1 MEHKMPGK
9 GSKSKSAPRTDTT
22 EPTAWAKNTHGLE
35 TLTCPSG
42 QTCQIRRLGPTE
54 MLKRGLLDR
63 FDLLGQLIKTE
74 HIDRVEGRSLD
85 ADLSPEE
92 RAAAQQAR
100 VDTELREAMQDPKRI
115 ADLLRMIDDIMLAS
129 IVKPKIWPEPAEDEE
144 FVEGRAYL
152 SFIYDEDK
160 MFIFNRCMGG
170 GDDAESFREGLS
182 KAMGDLAAKPEVQQ
196 DAVGAS

>member
-1 MEHKMPGK
+1 
-9 GSKSKSAPRTDTT
+9 
-22 EPTAWAKNTHGLE
+22 
-35 TLTCPSG
+35 
-42 QTCQIRRLGPTE
+42 

-100 VDTELREAMQDPKRI
+100 VDAELRDAMRDPKKI
-115 ADLLRMIDDIMLAS
+115 ADLLGMIDDIMVAS
-129 IVKPKIWPEPAEDEE
+129 IVKPKVWPEPAEGEAY
-144 FVEGRAYL
+144 VEGRAYL
-152 SFIYDEDK
+152 SFIDEEDK

-170 GDDAESFREGLS
+170 GDDVESFRQGLG

-196 DAVGAS
+196 DAIGAS